1 MPMVR
6 VATNLPDKDVPTD
19 FEEHLTDLLA
29 ESLNRP
35 RKNFFIEL
43 LTGQRI
49 THGASRSPVAV
60 IKVGSIFFAELS
72 CSQRFVQR
80 LVSLI
85 QNFWEN

>member
-6 VATNLPDKDVPTD
+6 VATNLPDEDVPTD
-19 FEEHLTDLLA
+19 FEERLTDLLA

-35 RKNFFIEL
+35 RKNFFIEV

-60 IKVGSIFFAELS
+60 IKVGSVPCC
-72 CSQRFVQR
+72 CSVVRALLGFMTSKFLR
-80 LVSLI
+80 K
-85 QNFWEN
+85 